1 MNTTIEIQGKPVR
14 IEISRAAGREL
25 GRRQTPLEAEM
36 ELYFSCLVRKKVRFR
51 DAGAATEGIPVS
63 DKLRVSFRP
72 VMTVH
77 CGTDYEGEEPPLTDF
92 PIIHRRPYIPQW
104 LYIDYRAGKWVGE
117 FGYAGSA

>member
-51 DAGAATEGIPVS
+51 DAGAATEGIPIS

-72 VMTVH
+72 VMTAH
-77 CGTDYEGEEPPLTDF
+77 CGTDYEGEEPPPAL
-92 PIIHRRPYIPQW
+92 YPQW
-104 LYIDYRAGKWVGE
+104 LHIDYRAGKWVGE
-117 FGYAGSA
+117 FGYAGPA